1 MKRCLLSPISWPISW
16 LFFMIFSGSTS
27 VAGADPRVELSAGGE
42 YSSFKLSDGSTST
55 IWYAPFSARLDVGN
69 WTFRATVPYIS
80 ITAPGNLIVLL
91 DDDPTG
97 AGVGGNGKTQTAG
110 TIRTVSGI
118 GDSSLS
124 ATYSFDD
131 IKGSPLYVDLGA
143 RVRLPTGNVHE
154 GTGVGATDYGL
165 QSEVGL
171 DLDRWGIALNGG
183 RRLLGQVNGLDRVD
197 GWQAGTDAWLNL
209 GPHALVGLYY
219 DWRDASEPG
228 LSNPRDAGVY
238 LSYRLNRR
246 WKMRVEASRALDLPQ
261 ANVTVGLRLYWRL
274 QERRD
279 HH

>member
-1 MKRCLLSPISWPISW
+1 MG
-16 LFFMIFSGSTS
+16 FSGSS
-27 VAGADPRVELSAGGE
+27 AVASADPRVEISAGGE

-55 IWYAPFSARLDVGN
+55 IRYAPFSARLDVGN

-80 ITAPGNLIVLL
+80 ITAPANLIVLL

-97 AGVGGNGKTQTAG
+97 AGAGGNGQTRSAAAG
-110 TIRTVSGI
+110 RTVSGI

-124 ATYSFDD
+124 ATYAFDD

-143 RVRLPTGNVHE
+143 RVRLPTGNARD

-171 DLDRWGIALNGG
+171 DLDRWGVAFNGG
-183 RRLLGQVNGLDRVD
+183 RRFLGQVSGIDRVD

-209 GPHALVGLYY
+209 GPHTLVGLYY
-219 DWRDASEPG
+219 DWRDASEAG
-228 LSNPRDAGVY
+228 LSKPRDAGVY

-261 ANVTVGLRLYWRL
+261 ANYTVGLRIYWRL
-274 QERRD
+274 HERRD